1 MTLSRAQQELP
12 LAPRALGRRHPAPTT
27 SPRQDSQLP
36 SRPSSIRVKRL
47 PAGRK
52 SDDGGLAEQDVSCPR
67 CHQGNS
73 ARRHFCR
80 HCGAALP
87 VAAVGVVVVSPVH
100 EHWWRRLLQ
109 RVLPRKKAKVPTPA
123 TASEPPSAG
132 SAGEAGHAPGPP
144 GTPNPRLPL
153 AGPAAMRQKEPRIR
167 PAPAPPYVAT
177 ARVPT
182 LPKPTSAHLPSPK
195 LLSGRTV
202 AILVAAAAVV
212 LLVGSQLAVHG
223 PRGEY
228 NRVRG
233 FFYPHYDLIPVRSDV
248 ATNVEGC
255 NRAQDGPSGGN
266 VTTAYWFTPS
276 AKPSG
281 NDRLVNSSDL
291 LGAPLL
297 NVGLSQGDVARVGVT
312 PLPVAN
318 APDPLQLAIMVD
330 NSRIQRVTLAHPPA
344 FQTFSVHDGV
354 GGASG
359 ARVEIWLLSTGG
371 RPSPNTCALTAITFY
386 SRS

>member
-1 MTLSRAQQELP
+1 M
-12 LAPRALGRRHPAPTT
+12 
-27 SPRQDSQLP
+27 
-36 SRPSSIRVKRL
+36 
-47 PAGRK
+47 
-52 SDDGGLAEQDVSCPR
+52 
-67 CHQGNS
+67 
-73 ARRHFCR
+73 
-80 HCGAALP
+80 
-87 VAAVGVVVVSPVH
+87 
-100 EHWWRRLLQ
+100 
-109 RVLPRKKAKVPTPA
+109 
-123 TASEPPSAG
+123 
-132 SAGEAGHAPGPP
+132 
-144 GTPNPRLPL
+144 
-153 AGPAAMRQKEPRIR
+153 
-167 PAPAPPYVAT
+167 
-177 ARVPT
+177 PT
-182 LPKPTSAHLPSPK
+182 LPKPANAHLPSPK

-223 PRGEY
+223 LRGEY

-233 FFYPHYDLIPVRSDV
+233 FFYPHYDLIPVRSDL

-276 AKPSG
+276 ASPRG
-281 NDRLVNSSDL
+281 NDPLVNSSDL
-291 LGAPLL
+291 VGAPLL

-330 NSRIQRVTLAHPPA
+330 NSRIQRITLANPPA

>member
-1 MTLSRAQQELP
+1 MR
-12 LAPRALGRRHPAPTT
+12 
-27 SPRQDSQLP
+27 
-36 SRPSSIRVKRL
+36 KRL

-52 SDDGGLAEQDVSCPR
+52 PDDGGLAEQDVSCPR

-132 SAGEAGHAPGPP
+132 SAGEAGHSHPVRQARQTPDSPWRDRRRCARRNPGF
-144 GTPNPRLPL
+144 GRLQL
-153 AGPAAMRQKEPRIR
+153 R
-167 PAPAPPYVAT
+167 PMSAT

-248 ATNVEGC
+248 ATNLEGC
-255 NRAQDGPSGGN
+255 
-266 VTTAYWFTPS
+266 TAPRT
-276 AKPSG
+276 
-281 NDRLVNSSDL
+281 V
-291 LGAPLL
+291 
-297 NVGLSQGDVARVGVT
+297 
-312 PLPVAN
+312 
-318 APDPLQLAIMVD
+318 
-330 NSRIQRVTLAHPPA
+330 PA
-344 FQTFSVHDGV
+344 AAT
-354 GGASG
+354 
-359 ARVEIWLLSTGG
+359 
-371 RPSPNTCALTAITFY
+371 
-386 SRS
+386 